1 MNAAGIIFSNLH
13 DNSISELTKQRTM
26 ASIPFACR
34 YRLIDFALSNMVN
47 SGITNI
53 NVIAHYNYHSLMDHI
68 GTGKDWDLAR
78 RKGGIKILPPYIT
91 AYANSTN
98 NLYNTRLEALKS
110 VIYSIKNLQEKYVIL
125 SDCDVICNLD
135 MDELF
140 RYHVQNNADIT
151 MVVKTV
157 TKTQPSDVR
166 YAIIKSDEN
175 NKITD
180 VYTACP
186 ELNETY
192 DECMHIW
199 IMDKDLLI
207 REVTN
212 AIAHGYNSFNQDVLG
227 RNIGRFNMQVY
238 KHIGYSASISSFEQ
252 YFATNMELLKSEDIR
267 NSLFAVEDRPIFTK
281 VRNSA
286 PTKYVGNSS
295 VTDSLIADG
304 CIIEGEVDNCILFR
318 GVKIGHGAV
327 VKNSILFQD
336 TIVNDNVYLN
346 CVVTDKNAVI
356 RDGRVL
362 SGHETMPIYIEK
374 GRMI

>member
-91 AYANSTN
+91 AYANATN
-98 NLYNTRLEALKS
+98 TLYNTRLEALKS
-110 VIYSIKNLQEKYVIL
+110 VFHSIQHIGEEYVVL

-135 MDELF
+135 VKELIKF
-140 RYHVQNNADIT
+140 HVERNADIT
-151 MVVKTV
+151 MVVKNE
-157 TKTQPSDVR
+157 TKTEQSDVKIP
-166 YAIIKSDEN
+166 IIESDSE

-180 VYTACP
+180 IYTICP
-186 ELNETY
+186 AINANY
-192 DECMHIW
+192 DKCLHIW
-199 IMDKDLLI
+199 VMNKDLLI
-207 REVTN
+207 SEVMN
-212 AIAHGYNSFNQDVLG
+212 AIAHGFNSFNHDVIG
-227 RNIGRFNMQVY
+227 RNIGKFNMQVY
-238 KHIGYSASISSFEQ
+238 KHTGYSASITSLEQ
-252 YFATNMELLKSEDIR
+252 YFATSMELLSNDEIR
-267 NSLFAVEDRPIFTK
+267 NSLFAVAERPIFTK

-286 PTKYVGNSS
+286 PTKYVGSS
-295 VTDSLIADG
+295 CVTYSMIADG

-318 GVKIGHGAV
+318 GVKVGHGAV

-336 TIVNDNVYLN
+336 TVVSDNVYLN
-346 CVVTDKNAVI
+346 CVITDKNAVI

-362 SGHETMPIYIEK
+362 QDTKVCLFTLKRAE
-374 GRMI
+374 